1 MYDVTQ
7 ELCDSAGLPAYEVSN
22 HASDL
27 AQSRHNLVYWRYGDY
42 LGIGPGAHG
51 RLTLGGVK
59 YATATPLSPNLWLDQ
74 VNRTGS
80 GETAREEISSY
91 DQAVEA
97 LMMGLR
103 LSEGVSL
110 ARIKN
115 LSNIAVNLEKLNEF
129 KDLGLID
136 LNGDRLSC
144 TASGRPVLNGVLR
157 GLLA

>member
-1 MYDVTQ
+1 
-7 ELCDSAGLPAYEVSN
+7 
-22 HASDL
+22 
-27 AQSRHNLVYWRYGDY
+27 
-42 LGIGPGAHG
+42 
-51 RLTLGGVK
+51 
-59 YATATPLSPNLWLDQ
+59 
-74 VNRTGS
+74 VNQTGS

-115 LSNIAVNLEKLNEF
+115 LSNTAVNLEKLNEF
-129 KDLGLID
+129 KDLGLINID
-136 LNGDRLSC
+136 GDRLSC